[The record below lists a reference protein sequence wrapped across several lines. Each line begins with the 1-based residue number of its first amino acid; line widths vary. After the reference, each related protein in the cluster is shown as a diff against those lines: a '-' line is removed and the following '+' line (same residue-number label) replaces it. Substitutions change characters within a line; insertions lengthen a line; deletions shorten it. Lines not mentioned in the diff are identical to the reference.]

1 MIMTKKNMMMSVVTL
16 LLLAAQAE
24 VSLSD
29 KIIMLENGGIV
40 HTKYTV
46 DSADQLVRLCLE
58 DKSALLSCG
67 EDHVLVLINTTDR
80 IHFDAVWQNGSI
92 L

>member
-1 MIMTKKNMMMSVVTL
+1 MMSVVTL

-46 DSADQLVRLCLE
+46 ARPSGRTQHACVRRGHISNGASPAWLRVKT
-58 DKSALLSCG
+58 DLLFNVTLRRVPSLG
-67 EDHVLVLINTTDR
+67 NR
-80 IHFDAVWQNGSI
+80 
-92 L
+92 